1 MSLYVACYDISN
13 PRRRRRVASILAEYG
28 RRLQASV
35 FEIDVDPPDMD
46 DLRMRIG
53 EHLGKHDLF
62 DFLPIDRRMPARR
75 ISWQR
80 DPSLPDNVIVV

>member
-1 MSLYVACYDISN
+1 MSLSVACYDIASD
-13 PRRRRRVASILAEYG
+13 RRRRRVAAILAEYG

-53 EHLGKHDLF
+53 EHLGKHDRF
-62 DFLPIDRRMPARR
+62 DFLPLDRRMPARH

-80 DPSLPDNVIVV
+80 DPSPPDNVVVV